1 MANIKKSAR
10 PGSAAKMPD
19 AAKPGGSAY
28 YVRRG
33 VPLYLF
39 LLPAVAAC
47 LLFQYLPM
55 FSNYIAFLDY
65 NFNNGWFGLASPF
78 AGLKNFQLF
87 IANPAFWTMA
97 GRTVVYSLCLLVFSF
112 PASLLLALCLNEV
125 RSEWFKRVTQTISY
139 VPHFVSWVT
148 VAGLFYM
155 FLSTDRSGLVN
166 NLLELFGYARKPYMQ
181 NANNFLPFLIL
192 SQIWKELG
200 WGTIIYLAALSNID
214 PQLYE
219 AAMVDGA
226 TRWQRC
232 LRITLPSLMPTTS
245 VLLIFA
251 LGRLFNNSFDQIFN
265 MQNPLIR
272 AKTDTLNIHMYYRGV
287 VNQQYAY
294 SAAVGLFQGLVSLI
308 LVLITNT
315 MSKKISDTGV
325 F

>member
-1 MANIKKSAR
+1 MAQL
-10 PGSAAKMPD
+10 GSKAALKESLR
-19 AAKPGGSAY
+19 GRL
-28 YVRRG
+28 RRG
-33 VPLYLF
+33 WPLYFF
-39 LLPAVAAC
+39 LLPGIIAC
-47 LLFQYLPM
+47 ITFQYLPM

-78 AGLKNFQLF
+78 AGFKNFETF
-87 IANPAFWTMA
+87 ITNPSFWPLVS
-97 GRTVVYSLCLLVFSF
+97 RTVIYSLCLLLFSF
-112 PASLLLALCLNEV
+112 PVSLVFALCLNEL
-125 RSEWFKRVTQTISY
+125 RSEGYKRIVQTLSY

-155 FLSTDRSGLVN
+155 FLSTDRSGLIN
-166 NLLELFGYARKPYMQ
+166 NLLELFGFQRHPYMQ
-181 NANNFLPFLIL
+181 NANNFLPFLIV
-192 SQIWKELG
+192 SEVWKELG
-200 WGTIIYLAALSNID
+200 WGTIIYLASLTGID

-232 LRITLPSLMPTTS
+232 LHITLPSLMPTTS

-251 LGRLFNNSFDQIFN
+251 LGRMFSNNFDQIFN

-272 AKTDTLNIHMYYRGV
+272 AKTDTLNIHIYYRGV

-294 SAAVGLFQGLVSLI
+294 SAAVGLFTGVVSLI
-308 LVLITNT
+308 LVVLTNALT
-315 MSKKISDTGV
+315 TKISETGV